1 MHLIPLF
8 NFMSSDL
15 DGSQINW
22 KAADVNALSFRKGCY
37 QPFNCRRPKTENPII
52 ICAVISVCLPVILC
66 GQRYALQQGP
76 RTIYANT
83 KVRATVNFF
92 GPSWRYLLL
101 CWSDLRLLFFPTE
114 EICFVGMDQASFLI
128 YCSTVIML
136 KRWPYWYLTLEG
148 YIAES
153 YLADWSNQSPIRYL
167 VKLYRAKFCHAI
179 KVSCHQNCPWSK

>member
-1 MHLIPLF
+1 MTADITE
-8 NFMSSDL
+8 
-15 DGSQINW
+15 INIIYLR
-22 KAADVNALSFRKGCY
+22 LSACHTLRS
-37 QPFNCRRPKTENPII
+37 
-52 ICAVISVCLPVILC
+52 AV
-66 GQRYALQQGP
+66 
-76 RTIYANT
+76 RTATRTKNNLHTYANT

-92 GPSWRYLLL
+92 GPSSGDTLLL